1 MRKDILS
8 NVERRPVAKINR
20 IYNQTL
26 LKTKVDKTKAV
37 DFGIEMDLNSKR
49 TMLVLS
55 YHLDIERQMVML
67 LSYYFAYRHN
77 VKEIFELQELVFDEL
92 GFEKKRKLMKK
103 LNFFNGD
110 KEIYKKLEYLN
121 FARNAI
127 AHTPIYLIPQMNV
140 YNEKVLTKKVITKI
154 KDDYQELRRKFFAF
168 DWALRK
174 GLDIKHW

>member
-1 MRKDILS
+1 MRKNILS
-8 NVERRPVAKINR
+8 NVERRPVAKINK

-26 LKTKVDKTKAV
+26 LKTKMDKTKAV
-37 DFGIEMDLNSKR
+37 NSGVEMDLNSER
-49 TMLVLS
+49 TMLLLS

-77 VKEIFELQELVFDEL
+77 MKEIFELQELVFDEL

-121 FARNAI
+121 LARNAV
-127 AHTPIYLIPQMNV
+127 AHTPIYLTPKMKV
-140 YNEKVLTKKVITKI
+140 YNKKVLTKKVITKI
-154 KDDYQELRRKFFAF
+154 KSDYQELSLKFHAY
-168 DWALRK
+168 DWALRE